1 MIKKG
6 NYMQTNI
13 VKKTFDS
20 ITESPARVFTI
31 GFLIIITL
39 GGLLL
44 TTPFVTQSGKSTGIV
59 NAFFVASSATCVT
72 GLTPVNTGLYW
83 NTLGHVIIIILIQIG
98 GLGVMSIASL
108 IPLILRRKIGLKSRQ
123 ILREQFNIE
132 SMAGMINLF
141 KYVLIFTVTVE
152 AIGAFFLSLRFVPMY
167 GLGKGIWYGVF
178 HSISAFCN
186 AGFDILGDSI
196 YPLRDDYLVNIT
208 IMLLIIIGGLGFMV
222 TSEIFYKR
230 DFKKISTNSKLV
242 LLITGILILVGAFG
256 FYLLE
261 TAGGGVLKTESFGA
275 SMLESFFQSVVAR
288 TAGFYSVDL
297 SKIKVSTSILLIGLM
312 FIGGCPGSTA
322 GGVKTTTFGVLLIST
337 ISVIKNEK
345 EPVIFGRSISDE
357 SIKKALSIFMIS
369 LTIVLLVSFTISIT
383 DDFNFIDILY
393 ETVSALA
400 TVGASRGIT
409 ADLSRIAKILLGFCM
424 YLGRIGP
431 MTMAYA
437 FGLKAED
444 KMIKYPETFISLG

>member
-1 MIKKG
+1 
-6 NYMQTNI
+6 
-13 VKKTFDS
+13 
-20 ITESPARVFTI
+20 
-31 GFLIIITL
+31 
-39 GGLLL
+39 
-44 TTPFVTQSGKSTGIV
+44 
-59 NAFFVASSATCVT
+59 
-72 GLTPVNTGLYW
+72 
-83 NTLGHVIIIILIQIG
+83 
-98 GLGVMSIASL
+98 
-108 IPLILRRKIGLKSRQ
+108 
-123 ILREQFNIE
+123 
-132 SMAGMINLF
+132 
-141 KYVLIFTVTVE
+141 
-152 AIGAFFLSLRFVPMY
+152 
-167 GLGKGIWYGVF
+167 
-178 HSISAFCN
+178 
-186 AGFDILGDSI
+186 
-196 YPLRDDYLVNIT
+196 
-208 IMLLIIIGGLGFMV
+208 MV

-230 DFKKISTNSKLV
+230 DFKKISTNPKLV

-261 TAGGGVLKTESFGA
+261 TAGGGVLNTESFGA

-297 SKIKVSTSILLIGLM
+297 SKIKISTSILLIGLM
-312 FIGGCPGSTA
+312 FIGGSPGSTA

-337 ISVIKNEK
+337 ISVIKDEK